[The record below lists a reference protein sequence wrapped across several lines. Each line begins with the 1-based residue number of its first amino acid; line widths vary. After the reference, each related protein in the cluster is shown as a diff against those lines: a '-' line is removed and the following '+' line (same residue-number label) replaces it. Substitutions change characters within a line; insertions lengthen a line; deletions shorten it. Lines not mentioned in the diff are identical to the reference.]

1 MTTTTAPS
9 TSTRPYTTSAVAR
22 RFADAPTWSRR
33 SERSLDHIEVPS
45 THEIETDV
53 MENLRPLAMLMIARP
68 VLGTV
73 AFWIAALQGWWL
85 IAVPLV
91 WLVYGSGVSGVHHLI
106 HGSMGLSNKARH
118 FWLSAL
124 GCLVVESG
132 HALQTTHLLHH
143 RADGDL
149 PDPEGCVE
157 NATWAEMPVAATL
170 FRYRLAFWG
179 LRYGRRRKLI
189 AGEMAFH
196 AVAHLASLA
205 LLPVLPEL
213 WIHVTLLHVASFTFA
228 VFAGKGPQTNWGRA
242 IESPLV
248 RVHTRL
254 GRIVFFSHDQ
264 HLEHHAWPK
273 VPLCRLPKLH
283 EHLEPALANRKVVD
297 VKLAL

>member
-1 MTTTTAPS
+1 MTTTITKPTAHE
-9 TSTRPYTTSAVAR
+9 TG
-22 RFADAPTWSRR
+22 RFANAPRWSQR
-33 SERSLDHIEVPS
+33 SHRSLDHIDVPGL
-45 THEIETDV
+45 HEIETDV
-53 MENLRPLAMLMIARP
+53 MDDLRPLVALMIARP
-68 VLGTV
+68 IVGTI
-73 AFWIAALQGWWL
+73 AFWVAALQGWWL
-85 IAVPLV
+85 IAVPLM
-91 WLVYGSGVSGVHHLI
+91 WLVYGSGVSAVHHLI
-106 HGSMGLSNKARH
+106 HGSMGLSNRARH
-118 FWLSAL
+118 IWLSIL
-124 GCLVVESG
+124 GCVVVESG

-143 RADGDL
+143 RANGDL
-149 PDPEGCVE
+149 PDPEGYVE
-157 NATWAEMPVAATL
+157 NATWAEMPIAAAS

-189 AGEMAFH
+189 GAEMAFH
-196 AVAHLASLA
+196 AIAHLASLA

-228 VFAGKGPQTNWGRA
+228 VFAGKGPQTNWGRE

-254 GRIVFFSHDQ
+254 GRILFFSHDQ

-283 EHLEPALANRKVVD
+283 EHLEPALAERTVVD